1 METHGPPGGNCTL
14 QSMKSNSRLFRKYFC
29 RRKICFTF
37 LGPLCIPISFSGA
50 ALVDMLSIQGHVHI
64 KYILS
69 YLPFCPM
76 WIFINRSVQQTL
88 SILVMVLPT
97 LSPAVCLFLF
107 RPEEKHL
114 QQLLFFIYLWAKAH
128 KCCYVFTLKQAMKEI
143 CLAVQ
148 QELKR
153 SVERISF
160 GSLVVGSKN
169 GPSPGCCSSN
179 AVTPAVRDD

>member
-69 YLPFCPM
+69 YLLFCPM

-114 QQLLFFIYLWAKAH
+114 QQLSVLHLFMDKSTQMLLCVYLKASDEGNLS
-128 KCCYVFTLKQAMKEI
+128 CSAAGAKEI
-143 CLAVQ
+143 CGENFIWFFSCRLQ
-148 QELKR
+148 KWSISWMLQLKC
-153 SVERISF
+153 SNS
-160 GSLVVGSKN
+160 
-169 GPSPGCCSSN
+169 CC
-179 AVTPAVRDD
+179 T